1 MGYFEAIAASS
12 FTTDGEGR
20 HLFFPWGVFGR
31 GYVVPTED
39 DYLRLRATL
48 IRTYQIII
56 PATVAPIA
64 LFGRWMAWV
73 AFGLPFILLV
83 AFIIGYPI
91 WIRRVTSD
99 WSISAERL
107 SIRQSLANGAQHQ
120 SRLLLWFLL
129 TCSLG
134 FVAGGFLEIAKLPH
148 WYVGTLTVLFF
159 GFCAVVSSW
168 MLVVRRRAQKTS
180 GIGPR

>member
-12 FTTDGEGR
+12 FTTDREGR
-20 HLFFPWGVFGR
+20 HLFFPWGVFGK
-31 GYVVPTED
+31 GHVVPTED

-64 LFGRWMAWV
+64 LFGRWMPWA
-73 AFGLPFILLV
+73 AFGLPLILLV

-91 WIRRVTSD
+91 WVRRVTSG
-99 WSISAERL
+99 WSFSAERL

-120 SRLLLWFLL
+120 SRLLLCILL
-129 TCSLG
+129 ICSLG

-148 WYVGTLTVLFF
+148 WYVGALTVLFF
-159 GFCAVVSSW
+159 GFCAGVSSW
-168 MLVVRRRAQKTS
+168 MLVVRLRISKNERH
-180 GIGPR
+180 

>member
-12 FTTDGEGR
+12 FTTDTDGR
-20 HLFFPWGVFGR
+20 HLFFPWGVFGK
-31 GYVVPTED
+31 GYVVPTEN

-64 LFGRWMAWV
+64 LFGRWMPWV
-73 AFGLPFILLV
+73 AFGLPFILLI
-83 AFIIGYPI
+83 AFAIRYPI
-91 WIRRVTSD
+91 WVRQLTSG
-99 WSISAERL
+99 WSFSGERL

-129 TCSLG
+129 ICSLG

-148 WYVGTLTVLFF
+148 CYMGALTVLFF
-159 GFCAVVSSW
+159 GFCAVVFSW
-168 MLVVRRRAQKTS
+168 MLLVRHRIRRTG
-180 GIGPR
+180 GIEQR